1 VLIENACERSCDY
14 GFLCTTGLTIEK
26 SGKLLLAYHVG
37 QRREGAAKD
46 VDHDLENPEVRA
58 NFRQLVIALL
68 WIFYARGAIDFRI
81 FQMLGRIESGFTY
94 LLLSR

>member
-1 VLIENACERSCDY
+1 MRVQLRLWVSLHHCRAGDRQERQVAPRLSRR
-14 GFLCTTGLTIEK
+14 
-26 SGKLLLAYHVG
+26 

-68 WIFYARGAIDFRI
+68 WIYARGAIDFRI
-81 FQMLGRIESGFTY
+81 FQMLVRIESGFTY

>member
-1 VLIENACERSCDY
+1 MRVQLRLWVFLHHCRAGDRQERQVAPRLSRR
-14 GFLCTTGLTIEK
+14 
-26 SGKLLLAYHVG
+26 

-46 VDHDLENPEVRA
+46 LDHDLENPEVRA

-81 FQMLGRIESGFTY
+81 FQMLVRIESGVTY
-94 LLLSR
+94 LLVSR

>member
-1 VLIENACERSCDY
+1 MGFSPPPAGDRQERQVVPRLSRR
-14 GFLCTTGLTIEK
+14 
-26 SGKLLLAYHVG
+26 

-68 WIFYARGAIDFRI
+68 WIFYVCGAIDFGI
-81 FQMLGRIESGFTY
+81 FQILVRIESGFT
-94 LLLSR
+94 